1 MRAEGHRARHYYRG
15 MISGP
20 TALAFALASIA
31 LLVVPGPGVLFVIGR
46 SLAYGRIGGLLS
58 VLGGALGMVPLVA
71 LVAVG
76 VGAIVAQSLLWC
88 TIIKYVGAAYII
100 WLGIQTIRHR
110 HRNAAATVEA
120 PTRSKT
126 RLVAEGFVVGVSNPK
141 TIAFFVAVLPQFVD
155 PQRGAVQLQMVQLGL
170 IFVALAL
177 VSDGI
182 WALVAGTARAWFAT
196 SPTRIE
202 RLTLAGGVTMIGI
215 GVILALSESRT
226 G

>member
-1 MRAEGHRARHYYRG
+1 

-58 VLGGALGMVPLVA
+58 VLGGALGMLPLVA

-76 VGAIVAQSLLWC
+76 VGAIVAQSLLWF
-88 TIIKYVGAAYII
+88 TIIKYAGAAYII
-100 WLGIQTIRHR
+100 WLGIQAIRHR
-110 HRNAAATVEA
+110 HRNAATAIEA
-120 PTRSKT
+120 PARSTT
-126 RLVAEGFVVGVSNPK
+126 RLVVAGFALGVSNP
-141 TIAFFVAVLPQFVD
+141 TTTAPSLAVLPQFVN
-155 PQRGAVQLQMVQLGL
+155 PHSGAVQWQLAQLGL

-177 VSDGI
+177 LSDGI

-202 RLTLAGGVTMIGI
+202 RLTLAGGVTMIAI
-215 GVILALSESRT
+215 GVILALSETRAA
-226 G
+226 